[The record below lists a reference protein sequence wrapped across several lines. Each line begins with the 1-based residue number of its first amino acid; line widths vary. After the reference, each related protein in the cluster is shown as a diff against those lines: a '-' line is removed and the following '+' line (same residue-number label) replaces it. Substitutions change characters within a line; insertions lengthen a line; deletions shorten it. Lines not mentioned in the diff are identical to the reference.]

1 MYFTDGI
8 NHLARDIRSEFI
20 NQSKEINESKAK
32 IEELTKY
39 VVELKK
45 EIDELKKER
54 NGCSSNREMKLSIFK
69 YIIDFYN
76 FRIYNYIK

>member
-1 MYFTDGI
+1 MKIKDMYFTDGI
-8 NHLARDIRSEFI
+8 NHIARDTRSEFI

-45 EIDELKKER
+45 EIDELKKDR
-54 NGCSSNREMKLSIFK
+54 NGYEIER
-69 YIIDFYN
+69 
-76 FRIYNYIK
+76 